1 MTVRVGING
10 FGSIGRR
17 FFRQVLRRSDMEVV
31 AVNDPGDP
39 AALAH
44 LLRYDSTYGRLDADL
59 KVEDGTLEVNG
70 RRIRMTSHRD
80 AAEIAWHEAGVQVV
94 VDCSGV
100 YTDGERARL
109 HIDPSG
115 ARKVVISAPAKNED
129 VTLCIGVNED
139 AYDPER
145 HHVISN
151 ASCTTNC
158 LAPVAKVLHQ
168 RFGIVRGLMTTVH
181 AYTSDQ
187 RLLDNPHRDLRRAR
201 SAALNIIPT
210 TTGAARAV
218 GKVLPELN
226 GRLNGFAMRVPV
238 PTVSVVDLVA
248 ELEKPATAEEVNA
261 AFKEAAA
268 GPLKGILEVAEVPL
282 VSSDFRGSEASAIVD
297 APLTMMMGD
306 RMVKVVAW
314 YDNEWGYS
322 ARLVDLVALIGR
334 RGV

>member
-39 AALAH
+39 TALAH

>member
-1 MTVRVGING
+1 VTIRVGING

-17 FFRQVLRRSDMEVV
+17 FFRQTLRRSDIEV
-31 AVNDPGDP
+31 AAINDPGDP

-59 KVEDGTLEVNG
+59 DLVDGGLVVNG
-70 RRIRMTSHRD
+70 RTIRLSADRD
-80 AAEIAWHEAGVQVV
+80 ASRLKWGEAGVDVV
-94 VDCSGV
+94 VDCSGS
-100 YTDGERARL
+100 YTDAERARL
-109 HIDPSG
+109 HIDAAG

-129 VTLCIGVNED
+129 LTICMGVNED

-158 LAPVAKVLHQ
+158 LAPVAKVLHE
-168 RFGIVRGLMTTVH
+168 RFGILRGLMTTVH

-201 SAALNIIPT
+201 SAAQNIVPT
-210 TTGAARAV
+210 TTGAAKAV
-218 GKVLPELN
+218 GRVLPDLE
-226 GRLNGFAMRVPV
+226 GRLSGFALRVPV

-248 ELEKPATAEEVNA
+248 DLKRPASVDEVNA
-261 AFKEAAA
+261 AFAEAAA
-268 GPLKGILEVAEVPL
+268 GAMKGILEVAEVPL

-297 APLTMMMGD
+297 ALATLMIGD
-306 RMVKVVAW
+306 RLVKVVAW
-314 YDNEWGYS
+314 YDNEWGYA
-322 ARLVDLVALIGR
+322 ARLVDLVDLIRR
-334 RGV
+334 RGL